1 MSVWALLLL
10 TSPIEIGAWDVPAE
24 CSSRAAFMEKVEAE
38 ANAHSDADEPPVLEA
53 DVTVEE
59 VGAAHWRLQLRL
71 RRDGRDDTRA
81 FDANTCAAVV
91 EAAAVV
97 VALRLVQ
104 WRRVEALVPAAKPS
118 LPAPAVAPPSIPEPD
133 PPPSLPSAA
142 GVDAEPPEAS
152 PGPNE
157 PDEEASA
164 LGGWVGV
171 HEGLAL
177 GVAPGVGGAFALD
190 GGVTGRWW
198 RAGVA
203 LQVVPRRIEPHPEA
217 PGIRARFDLVTGES
231 FGCGV
236 PKVGPVEF
244 PVCGRFAVTGVRAVG
259 EGAVNGSDVVWGTW
273 LGAGGSVG
281 VAWYVTERIAPALSA
296 VALAPL
302 QDWSFSVGGV
312 PGALHRTGSVAFRA
326 WLGLEVHW

>member
-1 MSVWALLLL
+1 
-10 TSPIEIGAWDVPAE
+10 
-24 CSSRAAFMEKVEAE
+24 MEKVEAE
-38 ANAHSDADEPPVLEA
+38 ANARTEADEPPVLEA
-53 DVTVEE
+53 DVTVEH
-59 VGAAHWRLQLRL
+59 VGPAHWRLQLRL
-71 RRDGRDDTRA
+71 RRDGHDDTRA
-81 FDANTCAAVV
+81 FDANSCSAVV

-104 WRRVEALVPAAKPS
+104 WRPGESLVPEVKPS
-118 LPAPAVAPPSIPEPD
+118 LPVPVVEPLPVAQPD
-133 PPPSLPSAA
+133 PPPVLPPAA
-142 GVDAEPPEAS
+142 GLEAESPEVS
-152 PGPNE
+152 PGPME
-157 PDEEASA
+157 PDEGASG

-177 GVAPGVGGAFALD
+177 GVAPGIGGAFALD

-198 RAGVA
+198 RAGVG
-203 LQVVPRRIEPHPEA
+203 LQAVPRRIQPHPQE
-217 PGIRARFDLVTGES
+217 PGIRGRFDLVTGES

-244 PVCGRFAVTGVRAVG
+244 PVCGRFAVTGVRVVG
-259 EGAVNGSDVVWGTW
+259 EGAVNGSDIVWGTW

-281 VAWYVTERIAPALSA
+281 AAWYVTERIAPALSA

-326 WLGLEVHW
+326 WVGLEVHW